1 MKLTVVITQG
11 EEMLIG
17 QVQEIPGVVTQGV
30 NVEQVMDNIQDAL
43 GLYFQDSDVVL
54 EKNNSQLT
62 FKNIVSMQE
71 LEFA

>member
-1 MKLTVVITQG
+1 
-11 EEMLIG
+11 MLIG
-17 QVQEIPGVVTQGV
+17 QVQEIPGVVTQGA

-54 EKNNSQLT
+54 EKNNSQRT